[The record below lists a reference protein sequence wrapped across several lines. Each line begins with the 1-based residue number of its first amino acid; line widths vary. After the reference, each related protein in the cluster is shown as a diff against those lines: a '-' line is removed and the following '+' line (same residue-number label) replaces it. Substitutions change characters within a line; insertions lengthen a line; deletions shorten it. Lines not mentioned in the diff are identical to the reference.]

1 MGDNG
6 NGGSLSDDQL
16 ADQGI
21 IGDYSAPAPST
32 NDGASQQAQADA
44 AAIDAASDK
53 NK

>member
-1 MGDNG
+1 MGDQG

-21 IGDYSAPAPST
+21 IGDYSAPAPAS
-32 NDGASQQAQADA
+32 NDSASAQAQADA
-44 AAIDAASDK
+44 AAIDAAYDK